1 MEKKV
6 PFAKY
11 NGRMVAPEEVEK
23 HCTGLTCP
31 DCGLPLMVRKGDKRI
46 HHFAHLNGGGGAS
59 CGETALHLMAKQ
71 IVAESKYIVVPGSV
85 VVFQDGRRAT
95 IPPQLLRIVEAKE
108 EYRIRDII
116 PDIFLVCEKGYLAV
130 EIFVNHKV
138 DEEKKAKLNSMRINA
153 LEIDLSHQLGISKE
167 ALTKLL
173 LEGTQFKSWLSLFV
187 TVNLPPQQRIPVP
200 RRHPYTHQIDLD
212 NLQPYSR
219 KNYSNKK
226 RTYYKK
232 RKQR

>member
-46 HHFAHLNGGGGAS
+46 HHFAHINGAGGAT

-71 IVAESKYIVVPGSV
+71 IIADAKQITTPEAQLVLPDGRQLIFPQR
-85 VVFQDGRRAT
+85 VFQFQSA
-95 IPPQLLRIVEAKE
+95 LE
-108 EYRIRDII
+108 EYRIDDII
-116 PDIFLVCEKGYLAV
+116 PDILLVLGNNKLLAV
-130 EIFVNHKV
+130 EIYVRHRV
-138 DEEKKAKLNSMRINA
+138 DEEKIAKLNAKRISA
-153 LEIDLSHQLGISKE
+153 IEIDLSNQIGISKDD
-167 ALTKLL
+167 LTKLL
-173 LEGTQFKSWLSLFV
+173 MEGIEHKKWLSLFV
-187 TVNLPPQQRIPVP
+187 NIPVQQQPIPVP
-200 RRHPYTHQIDLD
+200 RKRPVTRHFDLD

-219 KNYSNKK
+219 KNYSNRK
-226 RTYYKK
+226 RPYYKK
-232 RKQR
+232 RKQH